1 MRIIQ
6 LVYSL
11 CSGGA
16 ERFVVSLSNCLAEMG
31 HEVEICM
38 LLDDAVEGRVFNKV
52 FLRPEVQFH
61 SMKFS
66 TGFSL
71 TKKRKVESYIKSKQ
85 PDVVHCH
92 LNVIP
97 YIYGLAYRNRSIRFV
112 HTLHSV
118 AENAAGLKYQFGLNK
133 FFYRK
138 QIIQPV
144 TISKKCQD
152 SYVGFY
158 HLDNAP
164 YIDNGCAAVK
174 PSPNY
179 DKVCAEVENLKQG
192 KNIPVFIHVARFDKL
207 KNQDLLIDAFNTLS
221 KEGLEFVLLVIGN
234 GFQTE
239 EALSLRNRACQNI
252 RFLGEKNNVG
262 DYLLNANAFCLTS
275 IFEGLPISLLEALS
289 AGITPICTPVGGIP
303 DVIEEGTTGYL
314 SEDANLSS
322 YLSAIHRFLD
332 CRLDSDVLKRHFENN
347 FSMYACAEKY
357 VEIYKNN
364 VINSSMSF
372 N

>member
-6 LVYSL
+6 LVYFLS
-11 CSGGA
+11 SGGA
-16 ERFVVSLSNCLAEMG
+16 ERFVVSLSNCLTEMG

-38 LLDDAVEGRVFNKV
+38 LLDDTVEGRLFNKV
-52 FLRPEVQFH
+52 FLRPEVQLH

-71 TKKRKVESYIKSKQ
+71 KKKKKVEFYIRSRQ

-97 YIYGLAYRNRSIRFV
+97 YIYSLALRDRGIRFV

-118 AENAAGLKYQFGLNK
+118 AENAAGSKYQYRLNR
-133 FFYRK
+133 FFYKK

-144 TISKKCQD
+144 TISKKCQE

-158 HLDNAP
+158 HLNNAP
-164 YIDNGCAAVK
+164 YIDNGCTAVK

-179 DKVCAEVENLKQG
+179 EKVCIEVENLKHG
-192 KNIPVFIHVARFDKL
+192 RDIPVFIHVARYNQL
-207 KNQDLLIDAFNTLS
+207 KNQNLLIDVFNALS
-221 KEGLEFVLLVIGN
+221 KECLEFVLLVIGN

-239 EALSLRNRACQNI
+239 EAMALRNRACQNI
-252 RFLGEKNNVG
+252 HFLGEKNNVS
-262 DYLLNANAFCLTS
+262 DYLLNADAFCLTS
-275 IFEGLPISLLEALS
+275 LFEGLPISLLEALS
-289 AGITPICTPVGGIP
+289 AGVTPICTPVGGIP
-303 DVIEEGTTGYL
+303 DVINNGTTGYL
-314 SEDANLSS
+314 SEDVNFPS

-332 CRLDSDVLKRHFENN
+332 CRLDSNVLKRYFENN
-347 FSMYACAEKY
+347 FSIQACAEKY
-357 VEIYKNN
+357 LKVYKGND
-364 VINSSMSF
+364 INPS
-372 N
+372 